1 MDLIPPVEFWESN
14 PLNKSL
20 QNKSF
25 SRNLDIH
32 TSTKIYFIYLGVRD
46 FFEQCISI
54 FEVGIWTSVQHKN
67 VNDFLSFLFKR
78 ARFKRGEFKFILIE
92 EDCDMICREGYVGV
106 GNPHVH
112 LKHINNIWEILKG
125 AYYARN
131 IMIVVNSK

>member
-1 MDLIPPVEFWESN
+1 LGIQPPEQIITKQVILKKSRHPYKYKDLFYMP
-14 PLNKSL
+14 
-20 QNKSF
+20 
-25 SRNLDIH
+25 RG
-32 TSTKIYFIYLGVRD
+32 YRFIWAIV
-46 FFEQCISI
+46 SI